1 MSRRILKLCMAS
13 LLNITIRL
21 FKNDRIRIRILFGFS
36 KMTEYE
42 YEYYSAFPKWPN
54 TNTNTSIRPQLFEY
68 YSNTY
73 VETHA
78 HTHKHTH
85 ANAHIHS
92 ILHSCNWQ
100 PTELCHSWTGA
111 SEPLWGGG
119 ARGRRQRRWQRR
131 LRGGWKWK
139 WWWRGLDC
147 LDLRFWINTTLTF
160 PFLAQYGTC
169 CSPKRESNWS

>member
-1 MSRRILKLCMAS
+1 
-13 LLNITIRL
+13 
-21 FKNDRIRIRILFGFS
+21 
-36 KMTEYE
+36 MTEYE

-78 HTHKHTH
+78 HTHAHTH

-100 PTELCHSWTGA
+100 PTELCHSWPGTMVLQNLFEEEELEEEDSDVDSDAYEGDE
-111 SEPLWGGG
+111 SES
-119 ARGRRQRRWQRR
+119 
-131 LRGGWKWK
+131 
-139 WWWRGLDC
+139 D
-147 LDLRFWINTTLTF
+147 DD
-160 PFLAQYGTC
+160 
-169 CSPKRESNWS
+169 ED